1 MIKLD
6 SIQKKILFFIS
17 LFALAIIVFRTV
29 WFASTSYQEVKDD
42 IQQQI
47 ITQMERD
54 TLKLTSFFT
63 EYARVADTFINAPEV
78 IDWMKNH
85 TTRGAFTGTDPEYQG
100 LNRVLHRI
108 SDRDEN
114 ILSAF
119 YASDITQE
127 YLAEDRIT
135 GVPDEGA
142 QFDQEKGY
150 FVRKRPWYQ
159 HAVAYKDMLT
169 TAPAVDIITG
179 GISVSIEQ
187 VIYVDGQLLG
197 AGGIDIS
204 LNNIKK
210 LSYDITFQGQGFA
223 ALFDDK
229 WQNITFPDQ
238 IIKKDINT
246 PLSEYEKLEDVSNI
260 VNLSNTEAKSII
272 PVTIKGKNYYAISM
286 PVSPKMPN
294 MTWHLALFVPTEVI
308 DSPAN
313 QAIISQVITSIG
325 ILILTLLILAIIIN
339 IISKPLKSL
348 TEAFASVAEGDSDL
362 TLKINI
368 QSQDE
373 TGRLANYFNTFLEK
387 LRRVITGVASDK
399 EQVAIASKH
408 VEDIS
413 SQLIERTQLNKQ
425 GLNTASVAATQ
436 LTASA
441 GEIENNATRT
451 SAAANEMR
459 VKTEQTIS
467 VAINAS
473 ENMERLGDKIASVNT
488 IIQQLETASANIGQV
503 VDVINSIADQTNLLA
518 LNAAIEA
525 ARAGEHGRGF
535 SVVAD
540 EVRGLAQRTQ
550 ESTKEISNVVEDLQQ
565 KISLAGSGMTEGIE
579 QTSEVSGNISGS
591 GEAMKEIGELLDS
604 IQDDM
609 SQVATA
615 CIQQTKAINEIS
627 ETLTEVNHSSDESAE
642 LIETLGHQANDLT
655 NAVNGLDNQLNQFTY

>member
-17 LFALAIIVFRTV
+17 LFALAIIIFRTI
-29 WFASTSYQEVKDD
+29 WFAATSYQEVKED
-42 IQQQI
+42 IKQQI

-63 EYARVADTFINAPEV
+63 EYARVADTFINSPEV

-85 TTRGAFTGTDPEYQG
+85 TERGALTGSEPGYQG
-100 LNRVLHRI
+100 LNRVLHKI
-108 SDRDEN
+108 SGRDEN

-119 YASDITQE
+119 YASEATQE
-127 YLAEDRIT
+127 YLAEDRVT
-135 GVPDEGA
+135 GVPEEGPA
-142 QFDQEKGY
+142 FDQEKGY

-159 HAVAYKDMLT
+159 HAIAYKDMLT

-187 VIYVDGQLLG
+187 VVYVDGQLLG

-210 LSYDITFQGQGFA
+210 LSDDITFKGQGFA

-229 WQNITFPDQ
+229 WQNITFPDA

-246 PLSEYEKLEDVSNI
+246 PLSEYEKLPEVT
-260 VNLSNTEAKSII
+260 NLAKLSSVDKNELLT
-272 PVTIKGKNYYAISM
+272 VTIKGNEYYAISM
-286 PVSPKMPN
+286 PVSPTIPN

-313 QAIISQVITSIG
+313 QAILSQVLTSIG
-325 ILILTLLILAIIIN
+325 ILVLTLILLALIIN
-339 IISKPLKSL
+339 VISKPLKQL
-348 TEAFASVAEGDSDL
+348 TQAFASVAEGDSDL
-362 TLKINI
+362 TLKIDIN
-368 QSQDE
+368 SQDE
-373 TGRLANYFNTFLEK
+373 TGKLANYFNTFLEK
-387 LRRVITGVASDK
+387 LRRVISGVASDK
-399 EQVAIASKH
+399 EQVAEASKQ
-408 VEDIS
+408 VESIS
-413 SQLIERTQLNKQ
+413 GQLIERTHHNKQ
-425 GLNTASVAATQ
+425 GLNTASVAATE
-436 LTASA
+436 LAASA

-459 VKTEQTIS
+459 EKTDQTIS

-473 ENMERLGDKIASVNT
+473 DNMQRLGEKIASVNEL
-488 IIQQLETASANIGQV
+488 IQQLEAASANIGQV

-579 QTSEVSGNISGS
+579 QTNQVSDNISGS
-591 GEAMKEIGELLDS
+591 GESMKEIGQLLDS

-609 SQVATA
+609 SQVASA
-615 CIQQTKAINEIS
+615 CVQQTKAINEIS
-627 ETLTEVNHSSDESAE
+627 ETLTEVNASSDESAE
-642 LIETLGHQANDLT
+642 LIETLGHQANELR
-655 NAVNGLDNQLNQFTY
+655 NAVNGLDNQLSQFTY